1 MVNKKYLIV
10 VPVVAVIL
18 LSSIIFVPYSTSTSG
33 NQYSASNSGSQ
44 PAYMNITSITLHYGV
59 ITPELN
65 GTYHITAV
73 SANLTSLSLI
83 HIIASNGKVNITAT
97 TGNLTGL
104 NLWSNSLGFSVIDT
118 LVDGILTPITLITGV
133 ISGNIT
139 IQDATLKPTYFHADY
154 QDLSNSNINMDNL

>member
-10 VPVVAVIL
+10 LPIVAVIL
-18 LSSIIFVPYSTSTSG
+18 LSSIIFVPYSTGTTG
-33 NQYSASNSGSQ
+33 NQYSTSHSGPR
-44 PAYMNITSITLHYGV
+44 PAYMNITSITLHDGV

-65 GTYHITAV
+65 GTYHITATG
-73 SANLTSLSLI
+73 ANFTSLSLI
-83 HIIASNGKVNITAT
+83 HITASNGKINITAT
-97 TGNLTGL
+97 SGNLTEL

-139 IQDATLKPTYFHADY
+139 IQDVTLEPTYFHADY

>member
-1 MVNKKYLIV
+1 MVNKKFLIV

-18 LSSIIFVPYSTSTSG
+18 LSSIIFVPYSTGTPG
-33 NQYSASNSGSQ
+33 NQYSTSHSESQ
-44 PAYMNITSITLHYGV
+44 PAYMNITSITLHDGV

-83 HIIASNGKVNITAT
+83 HITASNGKINITAT
-97 TGNLTGL
+97 SGNLTEL

-118 LVDGILTPITLITGV
+118 LVDGILTPITTITGV

-139 IQDATLKPTYFHADY
+139 ITDATLEPTYFHADY
-154 QDLSNSNINMDNL
+154 QDLTNSNINMDNL